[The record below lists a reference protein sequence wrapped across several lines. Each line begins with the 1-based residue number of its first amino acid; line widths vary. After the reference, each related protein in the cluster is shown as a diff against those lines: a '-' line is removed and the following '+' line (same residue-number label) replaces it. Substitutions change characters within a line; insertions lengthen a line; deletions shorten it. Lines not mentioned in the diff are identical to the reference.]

1 MEVKY
6 LLNVNEAI
14 LPNSIKKEYNK
25 MPFKSSFISI
35 I

>member
-14 LPNSIKKEYNK
+14 LSNSIKKEFNNT
-25 MPFKSSFISI
+25 PFKSSINSI